1 MKNFFTKAAVLLSSI
16 SAGIFLIGYNIGTGS
31 ITTMASA
38 GSEYGMT
45 LTWALLL
52 SCVFTYYLIIAFSR
66 YTMVTGRTVLHSFRC
81 EFGAPVTL
89 FILLSMLVA
98 ELVSSMGLMGVA
110 TEVIVECSRPLT
122 ADGEGF
128 NRIAIA
134 LLFAALLGYLCWQGR
149 QSFFEKIL
157 CIFVFLM
164 GVSFVATMFAVIPSP
179 ETILEGLKPSIP
191 QHGNAFVIVSSM
203 VGTTMGAIL
212 FIVRSILVRDKGWTI
227 GDMRIQKR
235 DALVSVAVMFLLS
248 FAIMACAAGAMSGEK
263 IDNAIQIVRL
273 IEPLAG
279 RIGTAIFAAG
289 IVAAALSSL
298 FPILLLAPWL
308 LSDYRG
314 KPCDM
319 RSRETRLL
327 LFGGL
332 LCSLAV
338 PIFGGRPVHVMIIS
352 QTLAVIATPLILIFM
367 TILLNR
373 RRLMGS
379 HRASIPQNVV
389 YIAVSIFAVAMAAI
403 GIAGIGKLF

>member
-1 MKNFFTKAAVLLSSI
+1 
-16 SAGIFLIGYNIGTGS
+16 
-31 ITTMASA
+31 
-38 GSEYGMT
+38 
-45 LTWALLL
+45 
-52 SCVFTYYLIIAFSR
+52 
-66 YTMVTGRTVLHSFRC
+66 
-81 EFGAPVTL
+81 
-89 FILLSMLVA
+89 
-98 ELVSSMGLMGVA
+98 
-110 TEVIVECSRPLT
+110 
-122 ADGEGF
+122 
-128 NRIAIA
+128 
-134 LLFAALLGYLCWQGR
+134 
-149 QSFFEKIL
+149 
-157 CIFVFLM
+157 
-164 GVSFVATMFAVIPSP
+164 
-179 ETILEGLKPSIP
+179 
-191 QHGNAFVIVSSM
+191 
-203 VGTTMGAIL
+203 
-212 FIVRSILVRDKGWTI
+212 
-227 GDMRIQKR
+227 
-235 DALVSVAVMFLLS
+235 MFLLS

-338 PIFGGRPVHVMIIS
+338 PIFGGRPR
-352 QTLAVIATPLILIFM
+352 TRDDYLANTGRDRHAANPHFHDDSAQSSPTDGLAPRFY
-367 TILLNR
+367 
-373 RRLMGS
+373 S
-379 HRASIPQNVV
+379 ANVV

>member
-1 MKNFFTKAAVLLSSI
+1 
-16 SAGIFLIGYNIGTGS
+16 
-31 ITTMASA
+31 
-38 GSEYGMT
+38 
-45 LTWALLL
+45 
-52 SCVFTYYLIIAFSR
+52 
-66 YTMVTGRTVLHSFRC
+66 
-81 EFGAPVTL
+81 
-89 FILLSMLVA
+89 
-98 ELVSSMGLMGVA
+98 
-110 TEVIVECSRPLT
+110 
-122 ADGEGF
+122 
-128 NRIAIA
+128 
-134 LLFAALLGYLCWQGR
+134 
-149 QSFFEKIL
+149 
-157 CIFVFLM
+157 
-164 GVSFVATMFAVIPSP
+164 
-179 ETILEGLKPSIP
+179 
-191 QHGNAFVIVSSM
+191 
-203 VGTTMGAIL
+203 
-212 FIVRSILVRDKGWTI
+212 
-227 GDMRIQKR
+227 
-235 DALVSVAVMFLLS
+235 MFLLS

-379 HRASIPQNVV
+379 HRASVPQNVV

-403 GIAGIGKLF
+403 GIAGIGIAGIGIAGIGKLF

>member
-1 MKNFFTKAAVLLSSI
+1 MKKFFSKAAIFASSI

-38 GSEYGMT
+38 GAEYGMT

-52 SCVFTYYLIIAFSR
+52 SCLFTYSLIIAFSR
-66 YTMVTGRTVLHSFRC
+66 YTMVTGRTVLYSFRH
-81 EFGAPVTL
+81 EFGAPITL
-89 FILLSMLVA
+89 FILFSMLAA
-98 ELVSSMGLMGVA
+98 EIVSSMGLMGVA
-110 TEVIVECSRPLT
+110 TEIITELTRPLT
-122 ADGEGF
+122 VDGEGF
-128 NRIAIA
+128 NGIVIA
-134 LLFAALLGYLCWQGR
+134 LFFAVLLGYCYWQGR

-157 CIFVFLM
+157 CVFVFLM
-164 GVSFVATMFAVIPSP
+164 GISFVATMFVVLPSP
-179 ETILEGLKPSIP
+179 EAILQGLKLSVPD
-191 QHGNAFVIVSSM
+191 HGNAFMIVSSM

-212 FIVRSILVRDKGWTI
+212 FIVRSILVHDKGWTI

-235 DALVSVAVMFLLS
+235 DALVSVSVMFLLS
-248 FAIMACAAGAMSGEK
+248 FAIMACATGAMSGQK

-279 RIGTAIFAAG
+279 NIATAIFAAG

-308 LSDYRG
+308 LADYRG
-314 KPCDM
+314 KACNM
-319 RSRETRLL
+319 RGRETRLL
-327 LFGGL
+327 IFAGL

-338 PIFGGRPVHVMIIS
+338 PVLGGRPVHVMIIS

-379 HRASIPQNVV
+379 HRPSIWQNLV
-389 YIAVSIFAVAMAAI
+389 YIAVSIFSVIMAAF
-403 GIAGIGKLF
+403 GIAGIGQLF

>member
-1 MKNFFTKAAVLLSSI
+1 MKKFFIQAAIFVSTLST
-16 SAGIFLIGYNIGTGS
+16 GIFLIGYNIGTGS

-38 GSEYGMT
+38 GSQYGMT

-52 SCVFTYYLIIAFSR
+52 SCLFTYSLIIAFSR
-66 YTMVTGRTVLHSFRC
+66 YTMVTGRTVLGSFRH
-81 EFGAPVTL
+81 EFGAPITL
-89 FILLSMLVA
+89 FILVSLLAA

-110 TEVIVECSRPLT
+110 TEIVVEWSRPLT

-128 NRIAIA
+128 NGIAIS
-134 LLFAALLGYLCWQGR
+134 LFFAALLGYCYWQGR

-164 GVSFVATMFAVIPSP
+164 GVSFVATMFVVIPSP
-179 ETILEGLKPSIP
+179 EAILRGLKPSIP
-191 QHGNAFVIVSSM
+191 DHGNAFMIVSSM

-212 FIVRSILVRDKGWTI
+212 FVMRSILVRDKGWTI

-235 DALVSVAVMFLLS
+235 DALVSVSAMFVLS

-263 IDNAIQIVRL
+263 IDNAIQLVQL

-279 RIGTAIFAAG
+279 RIATALFAAG
-289 IVAAALSSL
+289 IIAAALSSL

-319 RSRETRLL
+319 RSRETRSLI
-327 LFGGL
+327 FAGL
-332 LCSLAV
+332 LCCLTV
-338 PIFGGRPVHVMIIS
+338 PLFGGRPVQVMIVS
-352 QTLAVIATPLILIFM
+352 QTLTVIATPLILIFM

-379 HRASIPQNVV
+379 HRASLGQNIV
-389 YIAVSIFAVAMAAI
+389 YIAVSIFSLAMAVF
-403 GIAGIGKLF
+403 GIAGIGQLF